1 MEPKPPLWFT
11 LAVHELGQ
19 DEDGDTVTTCTIE
32 IASDEDVAE
41 ASSKKPLGAVQRKVI
56 ECFNLL
62 RYDGKGGGNPSGPG
76 FPDPNE
82 FWVIQYDDVLEMF
95 RGKSTHERPKK
106 QFDQALEGLQKA
118 SEIVLN
124 GGFLW
129 IPKSSGRMR

>member
-1 MEPKPPLWFT
+1 MEPKPPLGFT

-32 IASDEDVAE
+32 IASDEDVAD
-41 ASSKKPLGAVQRKVI
+41 AANKKPLGAVQKKVI

-62 RYDGKGGGNPSGPG
+62 RYEGKGGGNPGGPG
-76 FPDPNE
+76 FPEPGQ

-118 SEIVLN
+118 GEIVLN

-129 IPKSSGRMR
+129 IPKRDGRMR